1 MTSAQQERVARGVCC
16 LPVSPTAFNYDN
28 PSSIPADVNTFF
40 VTKTEKSET
49 MLDLASTKRDESEC

>member
-16 LPVSPTAFNYDN
+16 LLVSPTAFNYDN

-40 VTKTEKSET
+40 ETKTEKSET
-49 MLDLASTKRDESEC
+49 MLDLAST